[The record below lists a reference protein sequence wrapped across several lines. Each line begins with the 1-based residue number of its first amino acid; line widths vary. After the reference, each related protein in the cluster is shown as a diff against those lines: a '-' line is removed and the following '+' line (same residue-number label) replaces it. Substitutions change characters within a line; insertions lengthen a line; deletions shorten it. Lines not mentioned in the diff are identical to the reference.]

1 MQLVD
6 LVKAIISKQ
15 HGWAV
20 AEQFEDTFDGD
31 EDFDSQNLSALR
43 YILGTVTTL
52 VNSSLLNAD
61 AQGEL
66 SEYKNELEEYL
77 PQAQ

>member
-6 LVKAIISKQ
+6 LVKAVISKQ

-20 AEQFEDTFDGD
+20 AEQFEDTFDKD

-43 YILGTVTTL
+43 YILGTVTVL
-52 VNSSLLNAD
+52 VDSGLLSEYAEE
-61 AQGEL
+61 EL